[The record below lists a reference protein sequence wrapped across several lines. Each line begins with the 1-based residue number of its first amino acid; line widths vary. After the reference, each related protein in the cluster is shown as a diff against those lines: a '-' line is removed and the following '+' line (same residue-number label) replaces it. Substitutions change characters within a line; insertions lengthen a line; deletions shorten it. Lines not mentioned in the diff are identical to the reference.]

1 MHNAPAFDRG
11 VVYSCKRELKNPL
24 ASTLLHM
31 KPIDLDEKLSH
42 FNDHW
47 SPRIIASV
55 NGQEIKLVKFSGSF
69 DWHSHADADEMFV
82 VLKGSFT
89 MEFRDHLVQLS
100 QGQMIVVPKGVE
112 HRPVAEAE
120 CSVMLVEPAGLLNT
134 GDGEESDRTTSGTWI
149 DNEDPASD

>member
-1 MHNAPAFDRG
+1 MHNAPISDRG
-11 VVYSCKRELKNPL
+11 VVYSCKRESNNPL

-31 KPIDLDEKLSH
+31 KPIDLDEKLSR

-55 NGQEIKLVKFSGSF
+55 NGQEVKLAKFSGSF

-89 MEFRDHLVQLS
+89 MEFRDHSVELS
-100 QGQMIVVPKGVE
+100 QGQMIVVPRGVE

>member
-1 MHNAPAFDRG
+1 
-11 VVYSCKRELKNPL
+11 
-24 ASTLLHM
+24 M
-31 KPIDLDEKLSH
+31 KPIDLDEKLSR

-47 SPRIIASV
+47 SPRIIATV
-55 NGQEIKLVKFSGSF
+55 NGQEVKLVKFSGSF

-89 MEFRDHLVQLS
+89 MEFRDHSVELS
-100 QGQMIVVPKGVE
+100 VGQMIVVPRGVE

-134 GDGEESDRTTSGTWI
+134 GDGEESDRTTSGTWLES
-149 DNEDPASD
+149 DEAASD